1 MSAEATTCSPLEAA
15 QKQLAA
21 VVERL
26 GLGQD
31 VYEILKEP
39 ARVIEVSIPVRMD
52 NGRLRIFKGYRAQH
66 CDVLGPTKGGIR
78 FHPRVDL
85 NEVKALAIWMT
96 FKCALLGLPYGGAK
110 GGVVCDPRELSRR
123 ELEELSRGYIRALA
137 GFIGPDRDIPAPDVN
152 TSDQVMGWMLD
163 EFSRITGHPNPAVI
177 TGKPLVLGGSRGRG
191 EATGRGV
198 VITIREA
205 ARVLGMSMDRMTA
218 AVQGFGKV
226 GGWVARYLHRA
237 GTRVV
242 AVVDAY
248 GGVYNPGGLDV
259 EALYAYSRQHG
270 TVKGFPGGEPIDN
283 ERLFRLPVDVL
294 VPAALENVITA
305 ENAPHI
311 QARIVAEGANGPT
324 TPEADEIL
332 YKRGIFVLP
341 DILANAGG
349 VTVSYFEWVQNLM
362 QYYWS
367 EEQVVQQLE
376 RLMVNAFQA
385 VYRCH
390 VEESVPMRLAAY
402 MVAIDRLAEALI
414 ARGWIPATDY
424 RHVPRPDPAG
434 SAADV
439 FRQPV
444 TPM

>member
-1 MSAEATTCSPLEAA
+1 MPEAQHSPLRAA

-26 GLGQD
+26 GLGPD
-31 VYEILKEP
+31 VYELLKEP

-52 NGRLRIFKGYRAQH
+52 NGRLKLFKGYRAQH

-85 NEVKALAIWMT
+85 DEVKALAIWMT

-110 GGVVCDPRELSRR
+110 GGVICDPRELSRR

-163 EFSRITGHPNPAVI
+163 EFSRITCHPNPAVI

-198 VITIREA
+198 VVTIREA
-205 ARVLGMSMDRMTA
+205 AKVLGMDMHHMTA
-218 AVQGFGKV
+218 AIQGFGKV
-226 GGWVARYLHRA
+226 GSWVARYLHRS

-248 GGVYNPGGLDV
+248 GGVYNPQGLDV
-259 EALYAYSRQHG
+259 EALFAYGRQNG
-270 TVKGFPGGEPIDN
+270 TVRDFPGGQPIDN
-283 ERLFRLPVDVL
+283 EALFRLPVDVL
-294 VPAALENVITA
+294 VPAALENVITE

-311 QARIVAEGANGPT
+311 QARIIAEGA
-324 TPEADEIL
+324 
-332 YKRGIFVLP
+332 
-341 DILANAGG
+341 
-349 VTVSYFEWVQNLM
+349 
-362 QYYWS
+362 
-367 EEQVVQQLE
+367 
-376 RLMVNAFQA
+376 
-385 VYRCH
+385 
-390 VEESVPMRLAAY
+390 
-402 MVAIDRLAEALI
+402 
-414 ARGWIPATDY
+414 
-424 RHVPRPDPAG
+424 
-434 SAADV
+434 
-439 FRQPV
+439 
-444 TPM
+444 